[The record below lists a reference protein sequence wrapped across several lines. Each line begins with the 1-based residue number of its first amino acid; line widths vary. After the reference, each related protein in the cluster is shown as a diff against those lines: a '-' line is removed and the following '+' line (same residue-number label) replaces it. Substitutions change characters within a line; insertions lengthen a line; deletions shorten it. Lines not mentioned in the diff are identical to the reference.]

1 MRKKPY
7 LLGMTKDEAASA
19 LREIGTILELQG
31 ENPFKC
37 RAYHAAARTLETAP
51 ADLAELVRSDKL
63 GELPGIGE
71 ALREKITTLV
81 TTGKLPYLEKLRDSI
96 PAGLLALLD
105 LPGLGPKKLK
115 VLRDKLKIESR
126 EALAE
131 ACRDGRL
138 AALEGF
144 GEKTAA
150 NLLEA
155 MARRAAYGK
164 LHRLGDALPAAQAL
178 LAYLKKCPA
187 VKKAEIGGSLR
198 RGKEV
203 VKDLDLIATSSR
215 PKEVMQ
221 AFTSAPQVEKV
232 VAHGETK
239 SSVILSG
246 GLPCDLR
253 VVPAE
258 AWATALAHFT
268 GCKEHNIAM
277 RQRAIERGLHLSEWG
292 LFQEGSKKALPLKE
306 EKDLHR
312 ALGLEYMP
320 PEIREDQGE
329 IAAAEKKKLP
339 KLVTRE
345 EIRGCLHNH
354 TGASDGQDTL
364 EAMAEAAAKLGLE
377 WLGIADHSRSSFQ
390 AHGLDETRL
399 LAQIEAIRAY
409 NKTKPACTLL
419 AGTECDILKGGKLDF
434 PDAVLAELDYVI
446 VSIHAGFSSDEK
458 DNTARL
464 IRAMENPHVTCL
476 GHPTGRLLLEREPYP
491 VNLPKVLEAAA
502 ATETWIELNCNPWRL
517 DLDWRW
523 WHRARDL
530 GVLCCLNPDAH
541 QTGHLH
547 FLDLGVTVARK
558 GWLRSEDLVNT
569 RTLPQLRKLL

>member
-1 MRKKPY
+1 
-7 LLGMTKDEAASA
+7 MTKDEAASA
-19 LREIGTILELQG
+19 LREIGIILELQG

-37 RAYHAAARTLETAP
+37 RAYHTAARTLETAP
-51 ADLAELVRSDKL
+51 ADLSDLVASGKL
-63 GELPGIGE
+63 GDLPGIGE

-81 TTGKLPYLEKLRDSI
+81 TTGKLPYLEKLRASI
-96 PAGLLALLD
+96 PPGLLSLLD

-115 VLRDKLKIESR
+115 ILREKLKIESR
-126 EALAE
+126 EALE
-131 ACRDGRL
+131 KACRDGRL
-138 AALEGF
+138 ASLEGF

-164 LHRLGDALPAAQAL
+164 LHRLGNALPAAQDL

-187 VKKAEIGGSLR
+187 VQKAEIGGSLR

-215 PKEVMQ
+215 PKEVMK

-239 SSVILSG
+239 SSVILAD

-253 VVPAE
+253 VVPDE
-258 AWATALAHFT
+258 SWATALAHFT
-268 GCKEHNIAM
+268 GGKEHNIAM

-292 LFQEGSKKALPLKE
+292 LFKEGSKKAMPLKE

-312 ALGLEYMP
+312 ALGLDYMP

-329 IAAAEKKKLP
+329 IAAAENKQLP
-339 KLVTRE
+339 ALLTRE

-354 TGASDGQDTL
+354 TVASDGQDTL
-364 EAMAEAAAKLGLE
+364 EAMAQAGAKLGLE

-390 AHGLDETRL
+390 AHGLDEKKL
-399 LAQIEAIRAY
+399 LAQVEAIRAY
-409 NKTKPACTLL
+409 NRKKPACALL

-434 PDAVLAELDYVI
+434 PDSVLAELDYVI
-446 VSIHAGFSSDEK
+446 ASIHAGFSSDEK
-458 DNTARL
+458 DNTDRL

-491 VNLPKVLEAAA
+491 LNLPKVLEAAA
-502 ATETWIELNCNPWRL
+502 ATGTWIELNCNPWRL

-530 GVLCCLNPDAH
+530 GVPCCINPDAH
-541 QTGHLH
+541 KTEHLR
-547 FLDLGVTVARK
+547 FLDLGVTIARK
-558 GWLRSEDLVNT
+558 GWLRAQDVVNT
-569 RTLPQLRKLL
+569 RTLTQLKKLL

>member
-1 MRKKPY
+1 
-7 LLGMTKDEAASA
+7 MTKDEAASA

-37 RAYHAAARTLETAP
+37 RAYQTAARTLETAP
-51 ADLAELVRSDKL
+51 ADLAELVRSGRL
-63 GELPGIGE
+63 SELPGIGE
-71 ALREKITTLV
+71 SLREKIVTLV
-81 TTGKLPYLEKLRDSI
+81 TTGKLPYLEKLRASI
-96 PAGLLALLD
+96 PSGLLPLLD

-115 VLRDKLKIESR
+115 LLREKLKIDSR
-126 EALAE
+126 EALE
-131 ACRDGRL
+131 KACRDGRL
-138 AALEGF
+138 ASLEGF
-144 GEKTAA
+144 GEKTAS

-155 MARRAAYGK
+155 IARRAAYGK
-164 LHRLGDALPAAQAL
+164 LHRLGDALLVAQNL
-178 LAYLKKCPA
+178 LAQLKKCRA
-187 VKKAEIGGSLR
+187 VQKAEIGGSLR

-203 VKDLDLIATSSR
+203 VKDLDLLASSTR
-215 PKEVMQ
+215 PQEVMK

-239 SSVILSG
+239 SSVLLAG

-253 VVPAE
+253 VVPPE

-268 GCKEHNIAM
+268 GSKEHNIAL

-292 LFQEGSKKALPLKE
+292 LFREGTKKALPLE
-306 EKDLHR
+306 GEKDLHR

-329 IAAAEKKKLP
+329 IQAAEKKKLP
-339 KLVTRE
+339 DLLTRDQ
-345 EIRGCLHNH
+345 IRGCLHNH
-354 TGASDGQDTL
+354 TIASDGQDTL
-364 EAMAEAAAKLGLE
+364 EAMAQAAADLGLE

-390 AHGLDETRL
+390 AHGLDEKKL
-399 LAQIEAIRAY
+399 LAQIAAIRAY
-409 NKTKPACTLL
+409 NRKKPACVLL

-434 PDAVLAELDYVI
+434 PDSVLAELDYVI
-446 VSIHAGFSSDEK
+446 ASIHAGFSSDEK
-458 DNTARL
+458 DNTSRL
-464 IRAMENPHVTCL
+464 ISAMENPRVTCL

-491 VNLPKVLEAAA
+491 VNLPEVLKVAAE
-502 ATETWIELNCNPWRL
+502 TGTWIELNCNPWRL

-530 GVLCCLNPDAH
+530 GVLCCINPDAH
-541 QTGHLH
+541 QTVHLK

-558 GWLRSEDLVNT
+558 GWLRPQDVVNT

>member
-1 MRKKPY
+1 
-7 LLGMTKDEAASA
+7 MTKDEAAAA

-51 ADLAELVRSDKL
+51 ADLGELVRSGRL

-81 TTGKLPYLEKLRDSI
+81 TTGQLPYLEKLRASI
-96 PAGLLALLD
+96 PPGLLALLD
-105 LPGLGPKKLK
+105 IPGLGPKKLK
-115 VLRDKLKIESR
+115 VLREKLKIESR
-126 EALAE
+126 EALE
-131 ACRDGRL
+131 KACRDGRL

-144 GEKTAA
+144 GEKTAS

-155 MARRAAYGK
+155 IARRAAYGK
-164 LHRLGDALPAAQAL
+164 LHRLGDALPVARDL
-178 LAYLKKCPA
+178 LAQLRKCRA
-187 VKKAEIGGSLR
+187 VQKAEIGGSLR

-203 VKDLDLIATSSR
+203 VKDLDLLVSSSR
-215 PKEVMQ
+215 PTEVMK
-221 AFTSAPQVEKV
+221 AFTTAPQVEKV
-232 VAHGETK
+232 VARGETK
-239 SSVILSG
+239 SSVLLAG

-258 AWATALAHFT
+258 SWASALAHFT
-268 GCKEHNIAM
+268 GCKEHNIAL
-277 RQRAIERGLHLSEWG
+277 RQRAIDRGLHLSEWG
-292 LFQEGSKKALPLKE
+292 LFPEGSKKALPLRE

-312 ALGLEYMP
+312 ALGLAYMP

-329 IAAAEKKKLP
+329 ISAAEKNKVP
-339 KLVTRE
+339 ELVTRG

-354 TGASDGQDTL
+354 TVASDGQDTL
-364 EAMAEAAAKLGLE
+364 EAMAKAAADLGLE

-390 AHGLDETRL
+390 ANGLDEKRL
-399 LAQIEAIRAY
+399 ETQVEAIRAY
-409 NKTKPACTLL
+409 NKKKPACTLL

-434 PDAVLAELDYVI
+434 PDTILAELDYVI
-446 VSIHAGFSSDEK
+446 ASIHAGFSSEEK
-458 DNTARL
+458 ENTNRL
-464 IRAMENPHVTCL
+464 IRAMENPFVTCL

-491 VNLPKVLEAAA
+491 VDIPAVLAAA
-502 ATETWIELNCNPWRL
+502 AETGTWIELNCNPWRL

-530 GVLCCLNPDAH
+530 GVLCCINPDAH
-541 QTGHLH
+541 QTGHLR

-558 GWLRSEDLVNT
+558 GWLRAADVINT
-569 RTLPQLRKLL
+569 RTLAQIRKLL

>member
-1 MRKKPY
+1 
-7 LLGMTKDEAASA
+7 MTKDDAVSA

-37 RAYHAAARTLETAP
+37 RAYHNAARTLETAP
-51 ADLAELVRSDKL
+51 ADLSELVAAGKL
-63 GELPGIGE
+63 GDLPGIGE

-81 TTGKLPYLEKLRDSI
+81 TTGKLPYLEKLRASI
-96 PAGLLALLD
+96 PSGLLSLLD

-115 VLRDKLKIESR
+115 ILREKLKIESR
-126 EALAE
+126 EALE
-131 ACRDGRL
+131 KACRDGRL
-138 AALEGF
+138 ASLEGF
-144 GEKTAA
+144 GEKTAT

-164 LHRLGDALPAAQAL
+164 LHRLGDALPAAQDL
-178 LAYLKKCPA
+178 LIYLQTCPA
-187 VKKAEIGGSLR
+187 VQKADIGGSLR

-215 PKEVMQ
+215 PKEVMK

-239 SSVILSG
+239 SSVILTG

-253 VVPAE
+253 VVPPE
-258 AWATALAHFT
+258 SWATALAHFT
-268 GCKEHNIAM
+268 GGKEHNIAM
-277 RQRAIERGLHLSEWG
+277 RQRAIEHGLHLSEWG
-292 LFQEGSKKALPLKE
+292 LFKEGSKKAMPLQE

-312 ALGLEYMP
+312 ALGLDYMP

-329 IAAAEKKKLP
+329 IQAAAKKKLP
-339 KLVTRE
+339 ELLTRD

-354 TGASDGQDTL
+354 TVASDGQDTL
-364 EAMAEAAAKLGLE
+364 EAMAKAGADLGLA

-390 AHGLDETRL
+390 AHGLDEKKL
-399 LAQIEAIRAY
+399 LVQVEAIRAL
-409 NKTKPACTLL
+409 NRKKPACVLL

-434 PDAVLAELDYVI
+434 PDSVLAELDYVI
-446 VSIHAGFSSDEK
+446 ASIHAGFSSDEK
-458 DNTARL
+458 DNTDRL

-502 ATETWIELNCNPWRL
+502 ATGTWIELNCNPWRL

-530 GVLCCLNPDAH
+530 GVLCCINPDAH
-541 QTGHLH
+541 KTDHLR
-547 FLDLGVTVARK
+547 FLDLGVTIARK
-558 GWLRSEDLVNT
+558 GWLTAQDVVNT
-569 RTLPQLRKLL
+569 RTLTQLKKLL